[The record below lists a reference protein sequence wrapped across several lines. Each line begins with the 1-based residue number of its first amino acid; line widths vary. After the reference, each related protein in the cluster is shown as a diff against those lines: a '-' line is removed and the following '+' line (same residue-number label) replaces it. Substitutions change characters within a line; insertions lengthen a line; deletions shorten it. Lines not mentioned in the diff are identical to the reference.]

1 MVTLLKSYLYKQTWT
16 PGNLKQYMD
25 TRCLDN
31 SPGHLTLPY
40 SKDFV
45 VSQTQTAKCRP
56 GPSGDDDDAII
67 QSIAAAFFGRRHC
80 LSCLTVEPQLKASL
94 NKPHQRTTQID
105 CQLKMCTRKVSTK
118 YSPYWV
124 IFSFFCDLRLAN
136 ICFHDYCDC

>member
-1 MVTLLKSYLYKQTWT
+1 MVTLLKSYLYKHTWT

-25 TRCLDN
+25 TGVWTTHQDT
-31 SPGHLTLPY
+31 SPY

-45 VSQTQTAKCRP
+45 VSQTQPAKCRP
-56 GPSGDDDDAII
+56 GPSDDYDDAII
-67 QSIAAAFFGRRHC
+67 QSIAATFFGRRHC
-80 LSCLTVEPQLKASL
+80 LSCLTVEPQLKASFD
-94 NKPHQRTTQID
+94 KPHQRTTQIN